1 MAAAKPKDP
10 PALDGA
16 QKVME
21 EGDAVARFILDTIDQ
36 VRVRYSNTVASILS
50 SSHV

>member
-1 MAAAKPKDP
+1 MNST
-10 PALDGA
+10 

-36 VRVRYSNTVASILS
+36 VGVRYSNIMGLILS